1 MGLLNKINAGTYSVP
16 AKITKK
22 EEISLD
28 KNVDRASV
36 FLSDFLIL
44 NKIPIFAEFSLQDN
58 HFFVTNSFGYD
69 ATSIICSYSTQDFWN
84 GIIKEQNK
92 LYQFDLKTSSI
103 IPLLQ
108 FFSNEQRDF
117 ISNILI
123 YKLNNNKIFL
133 LASNIPFINTTQ
145 FLQQIDKI
153 NFSNLSFQTKKVFNQ
168 SDKSHYF
175 SIDTKYYIESIV
187 EKNIQNHFYLKPQF
201 IQSLQNEL
209 FNRLVLHFNDE
220 KTKIFKSNEDEF
232 VFKIATHNEISDYKL
247 LIKHINFNL
256 KNLCKSN
263 QQKLAL
269 KIEANY
275 NSEKDFFGWK

>member
-28 KNVDRASV
+28 KNVDSASV

-44 NKIPIFAEFSLQDN
+44 NKVPIFAEFRLQDN

-84 GIIKEQNK
+84 GLIKEQNK
-92 LYQFDLKTSSI
+92 LYQFDLKTNSI

-145 FLQQIDKI
+145 ILQQIDKI
-153 NFSNLSFQTKKVFNQ
+153 NFSNLSFQTKKAFNQ
-168 SDKSHYF
+168 SDKIHYF

-187 EKNIQNHFYLKPQF
+187 EKNIQNNFYLKPQF

-209 FNRLVLHFNDE
+209 FSRLILHFNDE

-232 VFKIATHNEISDYKL
+232 VFKIATQNEIQDYKL

-256 KNLCKSN
+256 ENLCKN
-263 QQKLAL
+263 NTQKLAL
-269 KIEANY
+269 KIETNY

>member
-28 KNVDRASV
+28 KNIDRASV

-153 NFSNLSFQTKKVFNQ
+153 NFSNLSFQTKKAFNQ

>member
-22 EEISLD
+22 EEIYLD

-153 NFSNLSFQTKKVFNQ
+153 NFSNLSFQTKKAFNQ